1 MSVAARKSR
10 KERKGKGKGKAR
22 QAKAKAKVKR
32 KRLNEHNQ
40 LFVVSLSH
48 LDVYI
53 ILFHKHVHIPIEWNL
68 YVVAI
73 KGKKI
78 KIK

>member
-1 MSVAARKSR
+1 MNTTSC
-10 KERKGKGKGKAR
+10 
-22 QAKAKAKVKR
+22 
-32 KRLNEHNQ
+32 LLCPCHI
-40 LFVVSLSH
+40 LM
-48 LDVYI
+48 YI
-53 ILFHKHVHIPIEWNL
+53 FILFHKNVHIPIEWNL